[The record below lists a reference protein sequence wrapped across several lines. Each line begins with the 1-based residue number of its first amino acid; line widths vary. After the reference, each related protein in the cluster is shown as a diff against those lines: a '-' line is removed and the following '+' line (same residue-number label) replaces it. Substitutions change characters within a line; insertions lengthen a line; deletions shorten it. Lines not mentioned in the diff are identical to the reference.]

1 MISGQEGPRNV
12 AAALLLAL
20 LGACLSPPDREAYD
34 LRSGPDLPASEASV
48 VLLAD
53 ATVARIDGMTA
64 TRNDWTEVRL
74 RPGSHRIE
82 WTERISE
89 DGPPRFDLPE
99 LPGVHRFLVV
109 LEPGHTYSLR
119 ARSDTGIVDETTAW
133 PVATQPW
140 EEP

>member
-1 MISGQEGPRNV
+1 V
-12 AAALLLAL
+12 
-20 LGACLSPPDREAYD
+20 
-34 LRSGPDLPASEASV
+34 ASEVSV

-53 ATVARIDGMTA
+53 ATAARIDGMTA
-64 TRNDWTEVRL
+64 TRGDWTEVRL

-82 WTERISE
+82 WTERLFA
-89 DGPPRFDLPE
+89 DVPPRFDLE
-99 LPGVHRFLVV
+99 WLAGSYRFIVV

-119 ARSDTGIVDETTAW
+119 ARSDTGIVDETTAR

>member
-1 MISGQEGPRNV
+1 MRLGQTRLRIV

-20 LGACLSPPDREAYD
+20 LGACLSPPDRHAYD
-34 LRSGPDLPASEASV
+34 LRPDPALRPDDVSV

-64 TRNDWTEVRL
+64 TRADWTEVRL

-82 WTERISE
+82 WTGRASE
-89 DGPPRFDLPE
+89 DGPPRFDLAE
-99 LPGVHRFLVV
+99 LPGVHRFGVV
-109 LEPGHTYSLR
+109 LEAGHTYSLR
-119 ARSDTGIVDETTAW
+119 ARSDTGIVDETTAR
-133 PVATQPW
+133 PVETQPW